1 MLKEVVKAGIVGV
14 GACIPEH
21 IRYNDY
27 WDNIPLGNLPP
38 NNRDPFEGITE
49 RRVFPDDMMPS
60 DAETAAGREA
70 IMDAGLAPDD
80 IDLVMVQ
87 SMIQD
92 EILPS
97 NASLVQHKLGLKN
110 AGAWGMDTC
119 CSSFVTM
126 MVTAANLI
134 ATGEFKNILII
145 TSAFNSQ
152 LSDFSDYL
160 CVNLGDGAGAVVM
173 SQVSEDRG
181 YIASCCTSHGQYHD
195 AFVLTP
201 RLPYNVSKYP
211 HFKVPPIKPVLTTNP
226 EKIREVGRNSVRD
239 MSEILN
245 KVLKKSGLKAEDI
258 DLFLSHQPMYWAHD
272 AWRESIGIPKHKSY
286 QTYHKYGNIAS
297 ASIPVNLYEAKQQGM
312 IKDGDHL
319 LMASS
324 GAGENIIALTLR
336 WGK

>member
-1 MLKEVVKAGIVGV
+1 MLKEVVKAGIIGI

-38 NNRDPFEGITE
+38 NNRNTFEGITE
-49 RRVFPDDMMPS
+49 RRVFPDDMLPS
-60 DAETAAGREA
+60 DAEAAAGRQA
-70 IMDAGLAPDD
+70 IIDAGLTPDD

-97 NASLVQHKLGLKN
+97 NASLVQHKLGLNN

-126 MVTAANLI
+126 LVTASNLI
-134 ATGEFKNILII
+134 AMKEFKNILII

-160 CVNLGDGAGAVVM
+160 CVNLGDGAGAVVL

-195 AFVLTP
+195 AFVLMS
-201 RLPYNVSKYP
+201 RLPYNVAKYP
-211 HFKVPPIKPVLTTNP
+211 HYKIPPIKPVLTTNP
-226 EKIREVGRNSVRD
+226 QKIKEVGKHSVED

-245 KVLKKSGLKAEDI
+245 KVLRKSELEAADI
-258 DLFLSHQPMYWAHD
+258 GLFLSHQPMYWAHD
-272 AWRESIGIPKHKSY
+272 AWRDSIGIPKEKSY
-286 QTYHKYGNIAS
+286 QTYYKYGNIAS
-297 ASIPVNLYEAKQQGM
+297 ASVPVNLYEAYKLGM
-312 IKDGDHL
+312 LKDGDNL
-319 LMASS
+319 LIASP
-324 GAGENIIALTLR
+324 GAGENLIAVTFK